1 MGLVFFASIIVP
13 SDSPDLLTA
22 TTKSGKSPWTI
33 ALVAAGWHGA
43 GNLLNVVMLTAQL
56 SSINSCIYVC
66 SRSLVSLAASGRAPK
81 FFAKTNSNGTPVN
94 AIVLSNFLGLLA
106 LLNYT
111 AGPGKVFTYLVDIG
125 GAATYIA
132 WAFIGVTHVR
142 MRKAWV
148 IQGHSLDELPYKAL
162 WYPYGAYFVIF
173 INIFLVIISGYG
185 VFIGGFDAV
194 DFVFNYIVIVIF
206 VVLYVGWKLYKKTKW
221 VPLAEMDLVSGR
233 KEYFPSAIELQEE
246 MGRKTPIAIKV
257 KRFVFG

>member
-1 MGLVFFASIIVP
+1 MP

-22 TTKSGKSPWTI
+22 ETKSGKSPWTI

-43 GNLLNVVMLTAQL
+43 GNLVNVVMLTAQL

-66 SRSLVSLAASGRAPK
+66 SRSLVSLASTGRAPK
-81 FFAKTNSNGTPVN
+81 FFAKTNGNGTPVN
-94 AIVLSNFLGLLA
+94 AIVVSNFLGLFA

-111 AGPGKVFTYLVDIG
+111 AGPGKVFTYLTDIG

-142 MRKAWV
+142 FRKAWIV
-148 IQGHSLDELPYKAL
+148 QGHSLDELPYRAL
-162 WYPYGAYFVIF
+162 WYPYGAYFVIGLNT
-173 INIFLVIISGYG
+173 ILVFLSGYG
-185 VFIGGFDAV
+185 VFIGGFQPV

-206 VVLYVGWKLYKKTKW
+206 IVLYVFWKFHKKTKW
-221 VPLAEMDLVSGR
+221 VPLAEMDLVTGR
-233 KEYFPSAIELQEE
+233 KEYFQSEIELEE
-246 MGRKTPIAIKV
+246 ETGKKTSIAIKV